1 MKYFLDFEANQF
13 SDRII
18 SIGCIAENG
27 NTYSTLVNPKEPIKE
42 FIVNLT
48 GINDELVS
56 NAPNIETAIKELY
69 NFIIKN
75 KDNEPDFFFVYGNC
89 DKDFL
94 RRAAK
99 DINDIK
105 LSMFTELLGHSLI
118 DYAEYVSKFFGV
130 KQPIGLKKV
139 LNYLEDK
146 AEIQKHDALQDAIM
160 LKDLVN
166 KLNDMAPE
174 DFKENP
180 FANKEKEAK
189 EKQLKKKYLEENTH
203 YIMIN
208 YDTNKD
214 LEFNSFSQMLNYR
227 YNKLDAKARAKCKKE
242 NMGRKIKRAIKK
254 QEKYGGFYY
263 ETYCLDLEVNTK

>member
-13 SDRII
+13 TDRII

-42 FIVNLT
+42 FIINLT

-56 NAPNIETAIKELY
+56 NAPNIEIAIKNLY

-89 DKDFL
+89 DKKFL

-99 DINDIK
+99 DINNIE
-105 LSMFTELLGHSLI
+105 LSMFLGLLRHSLI
-118 DYAEYVSKFFGV
+118 DYSKYVSSFFGV

-146 AEIQKHDALQDAIM
+146 SEIQEHDALQDAIM
-160 LKDLVN
+160 LKDLVD
-166 KLNDMAPE
+166 KLNNMVPE
-174 DFKENP
+174 NFKENP
-180 FANKEKEAK
+180 FLNKEKEAK
-189 EKQLKKKYLEENTH
+189 EKQNTH
-203 YIMIN
+203 YIMID
-208 YDTNKD
+208 YVTNKD

-227 YNKLDAKARAKCKKE
+227 YNKLNAKVRANCKKE
-242 NMGRKIKRAIKK
+242 NLGRKIKRAIRK
-254 QEKYGGFYY
+254 QEKYDGFYY
-263 ETYCLDLEVNTK
+263 ETYCESREDSSK

>member
-13 SDRII
+13 SDKII

-42 FIVNLT
+42 FIVKLT

-56 NAPNIETAIKELY
+56 NAPDIEKAINDLY
-69 NFIIKN
+69 NFIIENKN
-75 KDNEPDFFFVYGNC
+75 NEPDFFFVYGNC
-89 DKDFL
+89 DKEFL
-94 RRAAK
+94 KRASK
-99 DINDIK
+99 DINNIE
-105 LSMFTELLGHSLI
+105 LSMFAELLGHSFI
-118 DYAEYVSKFFGV
+118 DYAKYVSCFFGV

-146 AEIQKHDALQDAIM
+146 MEIQEHDALQDAIM

-166 KLNDMAPE
+166 KLNNMTPE
-174 DFKENP
+174 DLKENP
-180 FANKEKEAK
+180 FLNKEKT
-189 EKQLKKKYLEENTH
+189 KQLKKEALKKKEENIH
-203 YIMIN
+203 YVMIN

-227 YNKLDAKARAKCKKE
+227 YNKLDAKARAHCKKE

-263 ETYCLDLEVNTK
+263 EMYCESGSDD